1 MSNVGF
7 SFEGLMIE
15 RIIAHRIFPR
25 TPDKQMVAP
34 KLSNQL
40 ITLKQDALDALQV
53 RITEALANKSHGIEM
68 SITDTGDDSF
78 FTLTASVLHVEGEPF
93 INVSKRLAGKLTEAQ
108 YGAGK
113 VSGGV
118 LIIIT
123 GKVGEQSYPFLAVLR
138 AEMQNGFRT
147 NDTPEQI
154 AMEYIADLLLTPTQ
168 RLYKIGVLIECESG
182 HDLIDG
188 RYDTQYYR
196 SFLFDHLMTSTETKN
211 AAGYFYS
218 AFLGM
223 GIEKSSKK
231 LTQDFFEHTR
241 SFINQAPV
249 DEESKFDL
257 HESLRS
263 EMRSQK
269 ATLSTA
275 SFAVEHLPQE
285 LQADYQSFMVQK
297 GFPQN
302 AVSKD
307 TDYIKKKLRR
317 RSKLVFTSDVWV
329 SIPPDQVKEL
339 VQIEQTDDDEFT
351 TLKVKGRLRSQE

>member
-1 MSNVGF
+1 MANVSF
-7 SFEGLMIE
+7 SFEGVVIE

-25 TPDKQMVAP
+25 SPDKQMVPP

-53 RITEALANKSHGIEM
+53 RITEALGNKSHGIEM
-68 SITDTGDDSF
+68 SITDTSDDSF
-78 FTLTASVLHVEGEPF
+78 FTLTTSVLHVESELF
-93 INVSKRLAGKLTEAQ
+93 VNISKRLAHKLTEAQ
-108 YGAGK
+108 YSAGN

-118 LIIIT
+118 LVIIT
-123 GKVGEQSYPFLAVLR
+123 GKIGEQASPFFAVLR

-147 NDTPEQI
+147 NETSEKI

-168 RLYKIGVLIECESG
+168 RLYKIGILIECESD
-182 HDLIDG
+182 HELINS

-241 SFINQAPV
+241 NFINQAPI
-249 DEESKFDL
+249 DEDSKFDL

-263 EMRSQK
+263 ELRSQN
-269 ATLSTA
+269 ATLRTA
-275 SFAVEHLPQE
+275 SFATEHLPQE
-285 LQADYQSFMVQK
+285 LQTSYQSFMIQK

-307 TDYIKKKLRR
+307 IDYIKKKLRR

-329 SIPPDQVKEL
+329 SIPPDRVKEL

-351 TLKVKGRLRSQE
+351 TLKIKGRLRSQE

>member
-1 MSNVGF
+1 MSSAGF

-25 TPDKQMVAP
+25 SPDKQMIAP

-40 ITLKQDALDALQV
+40 ITLEQNALDALQT
-53 RITEALANKSHGIEM
+53 RITEALGNKSHGIEM

-78 FTLTASVLHVEGEPF
+78 FALTTSVLHVDGEPF
-93 INVSKRLAGKLTEAQ
+93 LRASKRLATKLTEAQ
-108 YGAGK
+108 YSAGK

-123 GKVGEQSYPFLAVLR
+123 GRVGEQSLPFFAVLR

-182 HDLIDG
+182 HDLVDG
-188 RYDTQYYR
+188 HCDTQYYR
-196 SFLFDHLMTSTETKN
+196 SFLFDHLMTSTETRN

-223 GIEKSSKK
+223 GIGKSSKK
-231 LTQDFFEHTR
+231 LTQDFFENTR
-241 SFINQAPV
+241 AFINQSPV
-249 DEESKFDL
+249 DEETKFDL

-263 EMRSQK
+263 ELRSQK
-269 ATLSTA
+269 ATLSVA
-275 SFAVEHLPQE
+275 SFATEHLPQE
-285 LQADYQSFMVQK
+285 LQGEYQTFMIQK

-302 AVSKD
+302 AVPKD

-317 RSKLVFTSDVWV
+317 RSKLVFSSDVWV
-329 SIPPDQVKEL
+329 SIPPDRVKEL
-339 VQIEQTDDDEFT
+339 VQIEQTEDDEFT
-351 TLKVKGRLRSQE
+351 TLKIKGQLKSQE